1 MNMLNMLPFYHEI
14 ILLPHSEIKKTFDEE
29 IIKKRQSV
37 RDAQYKILE
46 EKYNDFCFKLNEAIN
61 QKTGD

>member
-1 MNMLNMLPFYHEI
+1 VKL
-14 ILLPHSEIKKTFDEE
+14 KKTFDEE

-37 RDAQYKILE
+37 RDAQYKILK